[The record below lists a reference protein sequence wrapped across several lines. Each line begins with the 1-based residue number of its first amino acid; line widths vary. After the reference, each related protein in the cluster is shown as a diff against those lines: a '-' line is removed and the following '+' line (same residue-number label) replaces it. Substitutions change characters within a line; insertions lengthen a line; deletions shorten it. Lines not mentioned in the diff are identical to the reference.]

1 MIRGAPQL
9 SEIEAFAVAVDEG
22 SIARAAH
29 LLHITPAAAAKR
41 IRQLEALA
49 QGPLLERGA
58 RGVQPTEIGTRLYP
72 VARDL
77 LAGRERA
84 VEILAGTSS
93 RDPLRIA
100 GMQSALGTIAG
111 APIGDVLHQTEA
123 LLSAVFHAT
132 DQPLFITQADHS
144 LVCEINDA
152 AACLT
157 GYEQDEV
164 RGRQVTELRLWTDIE
179 ARDDLVRRAISTG
192 APQAG
197 DLVLIDKHGATHPV
211 RSRFEAIELHRT
223 TYVVVTLKVL
233 VR

>member
-9 SEIEAFAVAVDEG
+9 SEIEAFVIAVDEG
-22 SIARAAH
+22 SIAQAAH

-72 VARDL
+72 
-77 LAGRERA
+77 
-84 VEILAGTSS
+84 
-93 RDPLRIA
+93 
-100 GMQSALGTIAG
+100 SALGTIAG
-111 APIGDVLHQTEA
+111 APVGDLLHQTEA

-132 DQPLFITQADHS
+132 DQPLFITKADHS

-157 GYEQDEV
+157 GYEQGEV
-164 RGRQVTELRLWTDIE
+164 RGRQVTELRLWTDVD
-179 ARDDLVRRAISTG
+179 ASDDLVRRAISTG
-192 APQAG
+192 LPQAG
-197 DLVLIDKHGATHPV
+197 DLVLIDKHGTTHPV